1 MGDKRDLIKKCVE
14 ISLDFMEATS
24 SVKVLDIIM
33 DIYNDIRY
41 CKMDDEVVGQKF
53 LKVLYNLKNSETFD
67 SLLETGDRLV
77 LKSFLGDLLQIK
89 CEGDRYYIG
98 NENFKELSL
107 EDFYNLLVEIK
118 YIKEE
123 ENKNKEEAANW

>member
-123 ENKNKEEAANW
+123 ENKNKEEAAN